1 MNGLLDWG
9 GSNYPGETFL
19 SPAPRSSPRAQRA
32 RAGEDAGG
40 GAGLRLVPPR
50 PSPPRCVGASRL
62 SLRKPS
68 SALATGR
75 PGSGGAKARGA
86 QDTEPQLEPLKGS
99 GQGSREERGQNQGPL
114 CCPRVVQTHC
124 F

>member
-75 PGSGGAKARGA
+75 PGSGGGEGTWSPGHRTTARTSERFRTGL
-86 QDTEPQLEPLKGS
+86 QRRKG
-99 GQGSREERGQNQGPL
+99 PK
-114 CCPRVVQTHC
+114 PRPIMLP
-124 F
+124 